1 MESELSGKIGTRT
14 GSDFGQKRRARAQLL
29 PTLGSFI
36 GRGKKW
42 SSVRGQHGWST
53 EAVSVCLCLSV
64 SLCHLS
70 LSHIPE
76 LVLKGLGLGMQ
87 LNWKSTCLACTKP
100 WVPSQ
105 RCQLGVQCQHLGGK
119 GRRSTS
125 LRSASKK
132 EENTKP
138 RSHPWLYSAF
148 RPTEPQRE
156 AEYTYGRVK
165 ISRAQDQ
172 VGSKVMRSG

>member
-1 MESELSGKIGTRT
+1 MVPGQAQISAKKEEPGLSCYLRWAP
-14 GSDFGQKRRARAQLL
+14 SSAEARNGVQ
-29 PTLGSFI
+29 F
-36 GRGKKW
+36 
-42 SSVRGQHGWST
+42 
-53 EAVSVCLCLSV
+53 EVSMVGVQRQSLSLCLSPSV
-64 SLCHLS
+64 ISLTHT
-70 LSHIPE
+70 PE
-76 LVLKGLGLGMQ
+76 LVLKGWGLGMQ

-125 LRSASKK
+125 KK
-132 EENTKP
+132 EEKTKP
-138 RSHPWLYSAF
+138 RSHSWLYSEF
-148 RPTEPQRE
+148 RPTGPQRE

-172 VGSKVMRSG
+172 VGSKVTRSGYRWHFRTGS